1 MGTGQEDGTMK
12 ARAPEDVDRLFGELV
27 NAGDLDAL
35 IDLYEPGASLVQPDG
50 SAAVGPAA
58 IRAALGELLGSKP
71 RIQIKTARIAKG
83 GGGDLAVLYS
93 EWRIATTGPDGARA
107 ELEGKSVEVVR
118 RQADG
123 SWKFAIDDPHPR

>member
-1 MGTGQEDGTMK
+1 M
-12 ARAPEDVDRLFGELV
+12 PEDVDRLFGELV
-27 NAGDLDAL
+27 NAGNLDAL
-35 IDLYEPGASLVQPDG
+35 IELYEPGASLLQADG
-50 SAAVGPAA
+50 SAAVGHAA

-93 EWRIATTGPDGARA
+93 EWLLTTAGPDGART
-107 ELEGKSVEVVR
+107 ELSGNSVEVVR

-123 SWKFAIDDPHPR
+123 TWRFAIDDPHPR